1 MTKKNVNKGVLVKGE
16 KKKPTKS
23 QKKNKG
29 DLVRGE
35 GIEKW
40 ERCKA
45 KAQQQLIELAICNSQ
60 PQF

>member
-1 MTKKNVNKGVLVKGE
+1 VKGGKKNSQ
-16 KKKPTKS
+16 TH

-35 GIEKW
+35 RIEKW

-45 KAQQQLIELAICNSQ
+45 KAHQQLIELAICNS
-60 PQF
+60 